1 MAVDSRGSFALD
13 VQGLS
18 KLKYSARDNP
28 EESLKETSKQFEA
41 LFLQKML
48 KSMRDAMPKSD
59 LLQSDSM
66 DTYTKMLDQQWA
78 QNLSE
83 QGIGLSDMMVKKL
96 SKKDEAQDPDPSPNA
111 SLETLRAQSRNIP
124 SALAVPLSDEQLKR
138 NADLEASSSVAGPA
152 EQPRQGPLIEG
163 YASLGSGLQARHDHQ
178 TMMADVAPHVSSFV
192 TKMGSAAR
200 AVSERTGIPHQ
211 LILAQAALETGWG
224 AKEIRT
230 SDGQASH
237 NLFNIKATGSWQGD
251 RASVTTTEF
260 EAGTARKE
268 RAAFRVYDSYEA
280 AFSDYA
286 RLLTDNPRY
295 QPVLDARTPEAAAH
309 ALQDCGYATDPRY
322 GDKLVAIMAQMP
334 DDNAGASRSL
344 YAARTQSRQE
354 SDISP
359 VAQQR
364 AAMAYATENEAS
376 RIF

>member
-1 MAVDSRGSFALD
+1 MAMDSRGSFALD

-28 EESLKETSKQFEA
+28 QESLKETTQQFEA

-59 LLQSDSM
+59 LLKSDSM

-83 QGIGLSDMMVKKL
+83 QGIGLSDMMIKQL
-96 SKKDEAQDPDPSPNA
+96 SKDSGGDDAGSVDP
-111 SLETLRAQSRNIP
+111 LETLRAQSRNIP
-124 SALAVPLSDEQLKR
+124 SAMAMPLSEEQSRR
-138 NADLEASSSVAGPA
+138 NAGLEASSNVVKPA
-152 EQPRQGPLIEG
+152 EQKRGPLIEG
-163 YASLGSGLQARHDHQ
+163 YASLDGGLQARVDHQ
-178 TMMADVAPHVSSFV
+178 KMMADVAPHVSSFV

-230 SDGQASH
+230 SDGKASH
-237 NLFNIKATGSWQGD
+237 NLFNIKATGGWQGD
-251 RASVTTTEF
+251 RASVMTTEF
-260 EAGTARKE
+260 EAGKAQKE

-286 RLLTDNPRY
+286 RLLTENPRY

-309 ALQDCGYATDPRY
+309 ALQKCGYATDPRY
-322 GDKLVAIMAQMP
+322 GEKLVSIMSQMP
-334 DDNAGASRSL
+334 GDAPGVSRSL
-344 YAARTQSRQE
+344 YASRTQSGQE
-354 SDISP
+354 SDTSA
-359 VAQQR
+359 VAQRR
-364 AAMAYATENEAS
+364 AAMAYAVENEAS

>member
-1 MAVDSRGSFALD
+1 MAMDSRGSFALD

-28 EESLKETSKQFEA
+28 QESLKETTQQFEA

-59 LLQSDSM
+59 LLKSDSM

-83 QGIGLSDMMVKKL
+83 QGIGLSDMMIKQL
-96 SKKDEAQDPDPSPNA
+96 SKDSAMSDSQSPNDP
-111 SLETLRAQSRNIP
+111 LETLKAQSRNIP
-124 SALAVPLSDEQLKR
+124 SALAMPLSDEQLKR
-138 NADLEASSSVAGPA
+138 NASLEAGGNVVKPA
-152 EQPRQGPLIEG
+152 EQKRGPLIEG
-163 YASLGSGLQARHDHQ
+163 YASLGNPLQGRDDHQ
-178 TMMADVAPHVSSFV
+178 KMVADVAPHVSSFV
-192 TKMGSAAR
+192 SKMGSAAR
-200 AVSERTGIPHQ
+200 AVSDRTGIPHQ

-230 SDGQASH
+230 GDGKASH

-251 RASVTTTEF
+251 RASVMTTEF

-286 RLLTDNPRY
+286 RLLTENSRY

-309 ALQDCGYATDPRY
+309 ALQKCGYATDPRY
-322 GDKLVAIMAQMP
+322 GEKLVSIMAQMP
-334 DDNAGASRSL
+334 KEETGVSRSL
-344 YAARTQSRQE
+344 YASRTPAGQE
-354 SDISP
+354 SDISA
-359 VAQQR
+359 VAQRR
-364 AAMAYATENEAS
+364 AAMAYAVENEAS

>member
-1 MAVDSRGSFALD
+1 MAMDSRGSFALD

-28 EESLKETSKQFEA
+28 QESLKETTQQFEA

-59 LLQSDSM
+59 LLKSDSM

-83 QGIGLSDMMVKKL
+83 QGIGLSDMMIKQL
-96 SKKDEAQDPDPSPNA
+96 SKDSALADGSSPNDP
-111 SLETLRAQSRNIP
+111 LETLKAQSRNIP
-124 SALAVPLSDEQLKR
+124 SAFAIPLSDEQLKY
-138 NADLEASSSVAGPA
+138 NAGLEASSNVVKPA
-152 EQPRQGPLIEG
+152 EQKRGPLIEG
-163 YASLGSGLQARHDHQ
+163 YASLGGGLQGREVHQ
-178 TMMADVAPHVSSFV
+178 KMMADVAPHVSSFV
-192 TKMGSAAR
+192 SKMGSAAR

-230 SDGQASH
+230 SDGKASH

-251 RASVTTTEF
+251 RASVMTTEF

-286 RLLTDNPRY
+286 RLLTENPRY

-309 ALQDCGYATDPRY
+309 ALQKCGYATDPRY
-322 GDKLVAIMAQMP
+322 GEKLVSIMAQMP
-334 DDNAGASRSL
+334 GDERTGPQSL
-344 YAARTQSRQE
+344 YATRTTPRQE
-354 SDISP
+354 SDIS
-359 VAQQR
+359 AATQRR
-364 AAMAYATENEAS
+364 AAMAYAVENEAS

>member
-59 LLQSDSM
+59 LLKSDSM

-83 QGIGLSDMMVKKL
+83 QGIGLSDMMVKQL
-96 SKKDEAQDPDPSPNA
+96 SNKDSVQPMGQSPND
-111 SLETLRAQSRNIP
+111 SLETLTAKSRNIP
-124 SALAVPLSDEQLKR
+124 SALAIPLNDEQLKY
-138 NADLEASSSVAGPA
+138 NARLESGSSVVKPA
-152 EQPRQGPLIEG
+152 EQKRGPLIEG
-163 YASLGSGLQARHDHQ
+163 YASLGGGLQDRVDHQ
-178 TMMADVAPHVSSFV
+178 KMMADVAPHVSSFV
-192 TKMGSAAR
+192 SKMGSAAR

-230 SDGQASH
+230 GDGKASH
-237 NLFNIKATGSWQGD
+237 NLFNIKATGGWQGD
-251 RASVTTTEF
+251 RASVMTTEF

-286 RLLTDNPRY
+286 RLLTNNPRY

-334 DDNAGASRSL
+334 DDDAGGIRSL
-344 YAARTQSRQE
+344 YAARTQSRQG
-354 SDISP
+354 SDVSP

>member
-59 LLQSDSM
+59 LLKSDSM
-66 DTYTKMLDQQWA
+66 DTYTRMLDQQWA

-83 QGIGLSDMMVKKL
+83 QGIGLSDMMVKQL
-96 SKKDEAQDPDPSPNA
+96 SKKDSLSQSEGGVDP
-111 SLETLRAQSRNIP
+111 LETLRAQSRNIP
-124 SALAVPLSDEQLKR
+124 SALAVPLSDEQLRR
-138 NADLEASSSVAGPA
+138 NAAIDAGSNVVRPA
-152 EQPRQGPLIEG
+152 EQPRRGSLVEG
-163 YASLGSGLQARHDHQ
+163 YASLGSGLQARNDHQ
-178 TMMADVAPHVSSFV
+178 VMMADVAPHVSSFV
-192 TKMGSAAR
+192 SKMGSAAR

-230 SDGQASH
+230 SDGKASH

-251 RASVTTTEF
+251 RASVMTTEF
-260 EAGTARKE
+260 EAGAARKE

-295 QPVLDARTPEAAAH
+295 QPVLDARTLEAAAH

-334 DDNAGASRSL
+334 DDDAGGIRSL
-344 YAARTQSRQE
+344 YAARTQSRQD
-354 SDISP
+354 SDVSP